1 MAAYDQYNPVP
12 ASSSSSSPALPTED
26 LSPFTQ
32 HQGRTFTA
40 NIQVPTYLSFNWQG
54 GGGTDKTFSCM
65 SHVVLRSNY
74 ITFNYRTCSWL
85 EEVTHHSFM
94 NITSSLPSASPP
106 PPTLCLLPN
115 SIHDLLIE
123 VRNNLIKQ
131 IPLLFSLHLLLT
143 ISRTRK
149 YDCNL
154 QWE

>member
-1 MAAYDQYNPVP
+1 MAAYDQYNPVT
-12 ASSSSSSPALPTED
+12 LP
-26 LSPFTQ
+26 LPRHLQ
-32 HQGRTFTA
+32 HCLQKTRLPSLNTKDVLLQP
-40 NIQVPTYLSFNWQG
+40 IYRSQLSFNWQE